1 MSWIVAIAC
10 AAAAIALPLLLRRMW
25 AARDALWPAAL
36 GWTLA
41 GGAAVLANAFLGGA
55 VADPQYRFGARLSWL
70 IVLTAILF
78 WLRLRRSRDA
88 ERAAPAG
95 SA

>member
-1 MSWIVAIAC
+1 M
-10 AAAAIALPLLLRRMW
+10 PLLLRRMRM
-25 AARDALWPAAL
+25 AQDAMWPAAL
-36 GWTLA
+36 AWTLA

-78 WLRLRRSRDA
+78 WLRTRRSRAA
-88 ERAAPAG
+88 ERAAPA
-95 SA
+95 SAG